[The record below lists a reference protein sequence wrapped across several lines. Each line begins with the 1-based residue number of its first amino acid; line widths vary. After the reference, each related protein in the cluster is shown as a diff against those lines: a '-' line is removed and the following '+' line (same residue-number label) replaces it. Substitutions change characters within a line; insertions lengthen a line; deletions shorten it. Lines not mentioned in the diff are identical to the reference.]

1 MVGAVL
7 IVLCLSSGPFVAL
20 SRWVA
25 RRPLALETWP
35 YVYTFWIAA
44 LVGFGLF
51 VVDVVV
57 PTLRTSP
64 VGQRLLLGSLAG
76 PVGLAGWTLSSV
88 LWTDSPTRTPQQALL
103 MALVMA
109 TAIWFGL
116 GLTFRE
122 QALSLFIGLHA
133 LTVVSVSAALVL
145 DSARATNGAWIG
157 VFNNPNSLSPVAGLG
172 VVAAIGV
179 LTLIDRPW
187 KRAVVGLAAT
197 VDLLAVWKASSVTG
211 WLAVGGAGVAM
222 GLVFVGRGLAARRIP
237 AIGIRLAAATL
248 AAVSVVTIPWSF
260 RLIAGRV
267 GKDGSLTGRTD
278 IWDYVFDVVADRWVT
293 GFGFQSFWDDEA
305 NRRALSARRSVTWM
319 PDAAHSSFME
329 TLLFLGVV
337 GLGLILI
344 VVLLSFAGA
353 WWSALGSSSWSMAW
367 WVGVATFALLENL
380 MESMI
385 AYHSIFW
392 VLLVA
397 PGLAVA
403 RAAVSSPPRR

>member
-35 YVYTFWIAA
+35 YVYTFWVAA

-57 PTLRTSP
+57 PVFRASL

-76 PVGLAGWTLSSV
+76 PVALAGWTLSSI

-145 DSARATNGAWIG
+145 DSARFASNGAWIG

-179 LTLIDRPW
+179 VPLIDRPW
-187 KRAVVGLAAT
+187 MRAAVGLGAA

-211 WLAVGGAGVAM
+211 WLAVGGAGSAV
-222 GLVFVGRGLAARRIP
+222 GLVFLGRGLARRVP
-237 AIGIRLAAATL
+237 VIGIRVVAAAL
-248 AAVSVVTIPWSF
+248 AAVLVLTIPWSF

-278 IWDYVFDVVADRWVT
+278 IWDYVFDVVADRWAT

-305 NRRALSARRSVTWM
+305 NRRALSARRSVTWI

-344 VVLLSFAGA
+344 VVVVSFAGA
-353 WWSALGSSSWSMAW
+353 WWAALGSSSWPMAW

-397 PGLAVA
+397 PGLAVV